1 MVDGFL
7 VGVVSVLTVVA
18 VGICIRHYDH
28 ENNRQLQNE
37 DLASHQEVNQGSQ
50 INEEREKRIADG
62 FQALEHGCKEI
73 ANLRKQIETVQANN
87 KKESEVVISKPS
99 DEFEIKK

>member
-1 MVDGFL
+1 MGDGFL
-7 VGVVSVLTVVA
+7 VGVVSVLTVLA

-37 DLASHQEVNQGSQ
+37 DLALHQEVNRGSQ
-50 INEEREKRIADG
+50 INEEREKRVADG

-73 ANLRKQIETVQANN
+73 ANLRKQIETAKASN
-87 KKESEVVISKPS
+87 KKALEVVISKPF